1 MNLHKIAN
9 AAIITVHPNETITI
23 YKSDGQENVYGI
35 IKPKYLAPEV
45 LEAQVQDQTDTG
57 LVLAD
62 AITQTGHSKLFYVN
76 KYSKDNALVP
86 FAQIRQQGRSGDI
99 IKRADGTFWHV
110 TSVVEEFDL
119 HIVLKAELLTQEPD
133 FSGQEWYEEKIA
145 ASLRSSQ

>member
-9 AAIITVHPNETITI
+9 AAIKTVHPNETITI

-57 LVLAD
+57 LVL
-62 AITQTGHSKLFYVN
+62 
-76 KYSKDNALVP
+76 
-86 FAQIRQQGRSGDI
+86 
-99 IKRADGTFWHV
+99 ADGTFWHV